1 MTFPTGQRI
10 RLSTTSGYWP
20 QWSQDGRHII
30 YVTEEWHFM
39 EVPVTVT
46 NGTIRPGKS
55 AELFVQRQDTP
66 GYESFAFDPVKERF
80 LLPVSALQ
88 RSPSAPLTVVLN
100 WMADLGKR

>member
-1 MTFPTGQRI
+1 VVTKQDRVNGATFSPDGRWVAYYTEDVDGPQAYVMPFPTGQRI

-20 QWSQDGRHII
+20 QWSQDGRHI
-30 YVTEEWHFM
+30 
-39 EVPVTVT
+39 
-46 NGTIRPGKS
+46 
-55 AELFVQRQDTP
+55 
-66 GYESFAFDPVKERF
+66 KERF